1 MRSLLE
7 RYGTVNG
14 PEWERIVRTLSWS
27 VSRLIFTLL
36 PLVLFVGLT
45 VAQTAGAGNMSGSAG
60 NAFCGTNMAQTVQN
74 VFDII
79 QFGGPLLGGVLTLG
93 ATVALPFTRRSDWK
107 KEMKSVRNQGL
118 LWGVI
123 VAPLG
128 TEIVQFILNNI
139 VVGGTSCG
147 F

>member
-1 MRSLLE
+1 MCAQTSTGKTSASTGETTSVVRVIHRSVGPILL
-7 RYGTVNG
+7 
-14 PEWERIVRTLSWS
+14 S
-27 VSRLIFTLL
+27 LL
-36 PLVLFVGLT
+36 PLLLFVGT
-45 VAQTAGAGNMSGSAG
+45 AAAQSNNSTAGTGS
-60 NAFCGTNMAQTVQN
+60 AFCGTNMAATIEN
-74 VFDII
+74 IFAII
-79 QFGGPLLGGVLTLG
+79 QFGGPLIGGVLALG
-93 ATVALPFTRRSDWK
+93 ATVAIPFTRRSDWK
-107 KEMKSVRNQGL
+107 KEMKTVRNQGL

>member
-1 MRSLLE
+1 MCSQVHSGETPTSTDESTSAIRIIHKSIGPVLL
-7 RYGTVNG
+7 V
-14 PEWERIVRTLSWS
+14 
-27 VSRLIFTLL
+27 LL
-36 PLVLFVGLT
+36 PLVLFVGT
-45 VAQTAGAGNMSGSAG
+45 AVAQSDPGSA
-60 NAFCGTNMAQTVQN
+60 FCDSNMADTIQN
-74 VFDII
+74 IFTII
-79 QFGGPLLGGVLTLG
+79 QFGGPLIGGVLALG
-93 ATVALPFTRRSDWK
+93 ATVAIPLTRRSDWK

>member
-1 MRSLLE
+1 MKSAFRYCSCENGYEQTRYSALTRRLFGRSVVL
-7 RYGTVNG
+7 
-14 PEWERIVRTLSWS
+14 ILS
-27 VSRLIFTLL
+27 
-36 PLVLFVGLT
+36 LVLFVGSA
-45 VAQTAGAGNMSGSAG
+45 VAQSGGAGS
-60 NAFCGTNMAQTVQN
+60 AFCGTEMVQTIKNIFTV
-74 VFDII
+74 I
-79 QFGGPLLGGVLTLG
+79 QFGGPLIGGVLALG
-93 ATVALPFTRRSDWK
+93 ATVAIPFTRRSDWK

>member
-1 MRSLLE
+1 MCAKVPSGETPASTEESTSVIRIIHRSIGPILLA
-7 RYGTVNG
+7 
-14 PEWERIVRTLSWS
+14 
-27 VSRLIFTLL
+27 LL
-36 PLVLFVGLT
+36 PLILFVGT
-45 VAQTAGAGNMSGSAG
+45 AAAQSDPGSA
-60 NAFCGTNMAQTVQN
+60 FCDSNMADTIQN
-74 VFDII
+74 IFTII
-79 QFGGPLLGGVLTLG
+79 QFGGPLIGGVLALG
-93 ATVALPFTRRSDWK
+93 ATVAIPFTRRSDWK

-128 TEIVQFILNNI
+128 TEIVVQFILNNI

>member
-1 MRSLLE
+1 MTPDWKQDGSTNRQAHSRTVQPNPVLLIKS
-7 RYGTVNG
+7 VL
-14 PEWERIVRTLSWS
+14 VALSF
-27 VSRLIFTLL
+27 L
-36 PLVLFVGLT
+36 LFVGPA
-45 VAQTAGAGNMSGSAG
+45 VAESGGAGS
-60 NAFCGTNMAQTVQN
+60 AFCNSNMADTLKN
-74 VFDII
+74 IFGLI
-79 QFGGPLLGGVLTLG
+79 QFGGPLIGGALALG
-93 ATVALPFTRRSDWK
+93 AMVATPLTRRSDWK
-107 KEMKSVRNQGL
+107 KEMKSIRNQGL

>member
-1 MRSLLE
+1 MCAQVCSG
-7 RYGTVNG
+7 GT
-14 PEWERIVRTLSWS
+14 PACAEESTSRIGIIHRS
-27 VSRLIFTLL
+27 VSPILLVLL
-36 PLVLFVGLT
+36 PLLLFVGT
-45 VAQTAGAGNMSGSAG
+45 AAAQSDPGSA
-60 NAFCGTNMAQTVQN
+60 FCNSNMAGTIQN
-74 VFDII
+74 IFTII
-79 QFGGPLLGGVLTLG
+79 QFGGPLIGGVLALG
-93 ATVALPFTRRSDWK
+93 ATVAIPFTRRSDWK

-128 TEIVQFILNNI
+128 TEIVQFILNNV